1 MNDKWVRALNELR
14 AVLARVPKEADL
26 QALVNARDEVLARYQ
41 PIFSPDRLPNLTLED
56 FSSFLYFENNKHWTG
71 LHRHVGKLTADMN
84 ALRHALAI
92 LLDENRPLAERFDEV
107 VGASMVR
114 GLGKGLATAILLV
127 AYPNRYGVW
136 NNVSEAA
143 LKQMGVWPE
152 FDRGMTLGK
161 RYTVINDLL
170 KQLSGE
176 LGVDLWT
183 LDALFWGIVKKE
195 EGEDEVTEL
204 ETPVIEHS
212 FRLERHLHDFLRDN
226 WERTELGREWEIYRE
241 PGDEEAGFEYPTDAG
256 RIDILARH
264 RSRPEWLVVELKRGQ
279 STDQVIGQIL
289 RYMGWVKRYLASAG
303 EEVRGL
309 IISSDVDKNLQYALA
324 VCPPGHV
331 RVMRYRVQFF
341 LEPVELEN
349 EKNA

>member
-1 MNDKWVRALNELR
+1 MNDKWEIALNELR
-14 AVLARVPKEADL
+14 GVLTRVPKEADL

-71 LHRHVGKLTADMN
+71 LHRHVRELTKDMN

-92 LLDENRPLAERFDEV
+92 LLDENRPLADRFDEV
-107 VGASMVR
+107 VGTSMVR

-127 AYPNRYGVW
+127 AYPDRYGVW
-136 NNVSEAA
+136 NNASEAA
-143 LKQMGVWPE
+143 LKRLGIWPK

-161 RYTVINDLL
+161 RYAVINDLL
-170 KQLSGE
+170 KKLSGE

-183 LDALFWGIVKKE
+183 LDVLFWGIVRKE
-195 EGEDEVTEL
+195 EGED
-204 ETPVIEHS
+204 VIEHS
-212 FRLERHLHDFLRDN
+212 FRLERHLLDLLRDN

-241 PGDEEAGFEYPTDAG
+241 PGDEEAGFEYPTSVG

-264 RSRPEWLVVELKRGQ
+264 RSRPEWLVVEVKRDQ
-279 STDQVIGQIL
+279 STDRVIGQIL
-289 RYMGWVKRYLASAG
+289 RYMGWVKHNLASPE

-324 VCPPGHV
+324 ALPPGHV

-341 LEPVELEN
+341 LESVEFEN
-349 EKNA
+349 ERNA